1 MAKVKRRSDKEDL
14 DAIAEKAYRAS
25 SSTAYSRLP
34 NRLTPGQQ
42 EIVHK
47 KVKERI
53 EADKARLGFK

>member
-25 SSTAYSRLP
+25 SSTAYSRLL